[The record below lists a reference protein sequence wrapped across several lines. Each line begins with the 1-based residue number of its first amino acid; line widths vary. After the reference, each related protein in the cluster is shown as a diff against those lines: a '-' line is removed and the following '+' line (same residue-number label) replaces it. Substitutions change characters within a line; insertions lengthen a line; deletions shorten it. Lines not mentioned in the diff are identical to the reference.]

1 MYDLKKFI
9 FDRLTEKKSY
19 STAAM
24 RRKTISWRKKS
35 RIPWPY
41 YSQQGEFSDIT
52 IAGYFARYDIQ
63 TKMPFPDI
71 IGRFYQ

>member
-1 MYDLKKFI
+1 
-9 FDRLTEKKSY
+9 
-19 STAAM
+19 M